1 MKIGIIG
8 ANDLS
13 MSFGLLCER
22 KGHTVNIADSDENY
36 IFNLNQKICIT
47 NEPLVQSMLFDTTK
61 FSGTTNHL
69 DVIEHSDLIYVF
81 VPTPSNIDGSY
92 DTTKVFE
99 LVADFYTLS
108 SLNVPLYD
116 KKLIINSIVNPGE
129 VDQIQ
134 KRLDMFNIQVA
145 YNPLFT
151 TENEIVKNIEE
162 SDIVLIGSDHEEL
175 SNILTQLHTEIKTV
189 PVNTYIMSP
198 KASEIT
204 KISINC
210 FVAAKISYANMIGEI
225 MSKSGIENE
234 TSIVLSAIGGDSRI
248 GKKLMKYGF
257 GFGGPSIPKDNRAL
271 QNYSKSIDANSNL
284 LLNVEEF
291 NKSHAE
297 FIKNYYIQG
306 NPNKEIPFV
315 LNHITHRKGSTTL
328 DESQQFQ
335 LCVDL
340 LTEGYYV
347 NVIEISEIANK
358 LNTLSESYDG
368 RLKFYKQGTKPE
380 GILIN
385 L

>member
-8 ANDLS
+8 CNDLS
-13 MSFGLLCER
+13 MSFALLCEK
-22 KGHTVNIADSDENY
+22 KGHTVIITDSDENY

-69 DVIEHSDLIYVF
+69 DVINNSDLIFVF

-99 LVADFYTLS
+99 FVAEFYSAS
-108 SLNVPLYD
+108 SLEIPLYD
-116 KKLIINSIVNPGE
+116 KKLIICSVVNPGE
-129 VDQIQ
+129 VDQVQ
-134 KRLDMFNIQVA
+134 QRLHMFNVQVA

-151 TENEIVKNIEE
+151 TEGEIVKNIEE
-162 SDIVLIGSDHEEL
+162 SDIVLIGSEHQEL
-175 SNILTQLHTEIKTV
+175 SSILTYLHTEIKTV
-189 PVNTYIMSP
+189 PVNSYIMSP
-198 KASEIT
+198 KAAEIT
-204 KISINC
+204 KLSINC
-210 FVAAKISYANMIGEI
+210 FLAAKISYANMIGEI
-225 MSKSGIENE
+225 MTKSGIENE
-234 TSIVLSAIGGDSRI
+234 TSLVLTAIGGDSRI
-248 GKKLMKYGF
+248 GKGLMKYGF

-271 QNYSKSIDANSNL
+271 QNYSKSINSNSDL
-284 LLNVEEF
+284 LSNVESF

-297 FIKNYYIQG
+297 FIKNYYIEV
-306 NPNKEIPFV
+306 NPNKDVPFV
-315 LNHITHRKGSTTL
+315 FNHITHKKGCNIL

-358 LNTLSESYDG
+358 LNSLSESYNG
-368 RLKFYKQGTKPE
+368 RLKFYRQGTKPE
-380 GILIN
+380 GILID

>member
-13 MSFGLLCER
+13 VSFGLLCEK
-22 KGHTVNIADSDENY
+22 KGHTVIVADSDENY
-36 IFNLNQKICIT
+36 IFNLNQKICLT
-47 NEPLVQSMLFDTTK
+47 NEPLVQSMLFDTNK

-69 DVIEHSDLIYVF
+69 DVIENSDLVYVF

-99 LVADFYTLS
+99 IVAEFYTAS
-108 SLNVPLYD
+108 SLNIPLYE

-145 YNPLFT
+145 YNPFFT
-151 TENEIVKNIEE
+151 NEGEIVKDIDE
-162 SDIVLIGSDHEEL
+162 SDIVLIGCDHTEL
-175 SNILTQLHTEIKTV
+175 SNLLTQLHTEIKTV

-210 FVAAKISYANMIGEI
+210 FLAAKISYANMIGEI
-225 MSKSGIENE
+225 MSKSGIEGE
-234 TSIVLSAIGGDSRI
+234 TNIVLNAIGGDTRI

-271 QNYSKSIDANSNL
+271 QNYSKSIGVKPDL
-284 LLNVEEF
+284 LSNVEEF

-297 FIKNYYIQG
+297 FIKDYYIQK
-306 NPNKEIPFV
+306 NPNKEVPFV
-315 LNHITHRKGSTTL
+315 LNHITHKKGSNTL

-340 LTEGYYV
+340 LIEGYFV

-358 LNTLSESYDG
+358 LNSLSESYDG
-368 RLKFYKQGTKPE
+368 RLRFYKQGTKPE